1 MRLGQPAWA
10 VCVLGLLAAQP
21 PSRLAAQAT
30 DPTGRWRTLET
41 PHFRVHIRAA
51 WRELGERAAVEA
63 ESAYA
68 ALAGLLPP
76 PRRRIDLVVTDHFDV
91 SNGFATTY
99 PLPRVVIYG
108 APPAGDVQLGYYDRW
123 LRLVITHELAH
134 VFHLDPARGWWG
146 VARRVFGRA
155 PPLFP
160 NLYAPSWLTE
170 GLAVFYE
177 SRLTEGGRQDGGLH
191 LAVLRAQNAERGVL
205 PLDAAGGLSPRWPA
219 GTRPYAFGSAF
230 VAALAD
236 NHGDTAVARLV
247 RAQSSRLLPF
257 VQLPQAVRIASRSGF
272 REAWVEGQAG
282 AVAWAHGGGE
292 AGEEE
297 ARVLLARQRSFVPAR
312 VGPGGLVLAL
322 HDDGR
327 DAPRL
332 IVIDHGRIRS
342 LGRVNYVTGL
352 AWDTGGAAL
361 VAQLEFTRATEVRS
375 DLWRV
380 TPDGRATRLTRGARL
395 VEADVAGDGAIVAV
409 RLVPGG
415 NELVLL
421 ERGETRAIGA
431 AGGVEWAQPRFS
443 PDGRIIA
450 VVRVRDGAHDI
461 VLLDRDGRTIRE
473 VTADGDVDRM
483 PSFADDG
490 RTVMWSR
497 DDGRITWIVAAPV
510 GGGAVRVVAR
520 APFAAYGPEA
530 DGDSLFYLSYHADGL
545 RLAKAAR
552 RDGAVVA
559 PARPVA
565 AGAAQPPP
573 DTTVIRGE
581 HRYRPWPALL
591 PHYWLPIGSSELGAT
606 FLGVFSSSADALGR
620 HAWVASAEV
629 GSGIAAGS
637 WRGHVGY
644 AYARFSPVLLD
655 AFYERDQLVYAI
667 QPPGGGPLGPLQCC
681 IADETVQLG
690 ATLVR
695 RRWRSS
701 LATRG
706 AIEYDRTGRAERW
719 GVIGAVS
726 AANAVRPA
734 FSVSSQEGARA
745 AFSVRHR
752 WRPGFDRNS
761 TEYVAR
767 LSLYHRWPTGGFARQ
782 VTGLRLAAGTIT
794 GSDNL
799 RFAVGG
805 ANEES
810 AVLVPG
816 ITVGGGARTF
826 PLRGANP
833 GEYAGR
839 RAASASLE
847 HRVPLALVGRG
858 LPWLLPAGLDR
869 LSVSAFGD
877 GVLASTAGRDDGYGA
892 TGLELVADLGVGADF
907 PLRARLGFA
916 LRTDIA
922 RRNAYVAVGSSF

>member
-1 MRLGQPAWA
+1 MRLGPRAWP
-10 VCVLGLLAAQP
+10 VCLLGLLAAQP

-30 DPTGRWRTLET
+30 DPTGSWRTLET
-41 PHFRVHIRAA
+41 THFRVHTRAA
-51 WRELGERAAVEA
+51 WRELGVRAAVEA

-76 PRRRIDLVVTDHFDV
+76 PRRRIDLVVTDHFDL

-99 PLPRVVIYG
+99 PLPRVVIYA

-177 SRLTEGGRQDGGLH
+177 SRLTEGGRLDGGLH
-191 LAVLRAQNAERGVL
+191 HVVLRAQNAERGVL

-219 GTRPYAFGSAF
+219 GVRPYAFGSAF
-230 VAALAD
+230 FAALAD
-236 NHGDTAVARLV
+236 HHGDTAVARLV

-257 VQLPQAVRIASRSGF
+257 VQLPQAVRIATGSGF
-272 REAWVEGQAG
+272 REAWAEAQADAVE
-282 AVAWAHGGGE
+282 WARGGGE
-292 AGEEE
+292 TGAEGG
-297 ARVLLARQRSFVPAR
+297 RVLLARQRSFVPAR
-312 VGPGGLVLAL
+312 VGEGGRVLAL

-332 IVIDHGRIRS
+332 VVIADGRQRS

-361 VAQLEFTRATEVRS
+361 VSQLEFTRATEVRS

-380 TPDGRATRLTRGARL
+380 TLDGRTTRLTRGERL
-395 VEADVAGDGAIVAV
+395 VEADVARDGAIVAV
-409 RLVPGG
+409 RLVHGG
-415 NELVLL
+415 SELVLL
-421 ERGETRAIGA
+421 EHGETRVLGA
-431 AGGVEWAQPRFS
+431 PSGGVEWAQPRFA
-443 PDGRIIA
+443 PDGRTIA
-450 VVRVRDGAHDI
+450 VVRVQAGVHDVVLVDRAGAQRS
-461 VLLDRDGRTIRE
+461 L
-473 VTADGDVDRM
+473 TADLDVDRM
-483 PSFADDG
+483 PAFADAG
-490 RTVMWSR
+490 RTVIWSR
-497 DDGRITWIVAAPV
+497 EEGGVPVIVAAPV
-510 GGGAVRVVAR
+510 DGGVPHVVAR
-520 APFAAYGPEA
+520 APFAAWGPDA
-530 DGDSLFYLSYHADGL
+530 DGDSLLYLSYHADGL
-545 RLAKAAR
+545 RLVKVAR
-552 RDGAVVA
+552 RDGGEVA
-559 PARPVA
+559 PAQPVA

-573 DTTVIRGE
+573 DTTLIRAE

-591 PHYWLPIGSSELGAT
+591 PQYWLPIGSSELGAT
-606 FLGVFSSSADALGR
+606 FFGVFSSSADPLGR
-620 HAWVASAEV
+620 HAWVASVQV
-629 GSGIAAGS
+629 GSGISAGS
-637 WRGHVGY
+637 WRGQVAY
-644 AYARFSPVLLD
+644 AYARFSPLLLD
-655 AFYERDQLVYAI
+655 AFYERDQLVYAV

-701 LATRG
+701 VSTRG
-706 AIEYDRTGRAERW
+706 AVEYDRTGSAERW
-719 GVIGAVS
+719 GVIAAVS

-734 FSVSSQEGARA
+734 LGISSQQGSRA
-745 AFSVRHR
+745 AASVRYR
-752 WRPGFDRNS
+752 WRPGLDRTS

-767 LSLYHRWPTGGFARQ
+767 LSLYHAWPTGGFARQ
-782 VTGLRLAAGTIT
+782 VTAVRMAGGTIT
-794 GSDNL
+794 GTDNL

-810 AVLVPG
+810 ASLLPG
-816 ITVGGGARTF
+816 IVVGGGARTF
-826 PLRGANP
+826 PLRGAAP
-833 GEYAGR
+833 GDHAGR
-839 RAASASLE
+839 TAASLALE

-858 LPWLLPAGLDR
+858 LPWLLPAELDR
-869 LSVSAFGD
+869 LSVSVFGD
-877 GVLASTAGRDDGYGA
+877 GAFASTAGADSSFA
-892 TGLELVADLGVGADF
+892 STGLELVLDLGVGAAF

-916 LRTDIA
+916 QRLDLDRRT
-922 RRNAYVAVGSSF
+922 AYVAVGSSF